1 MYDIINLKRKGE
13 TILITERLNYYD
25 FDERHHDSYELDIE
39 EPRICNYCNNVGEQ
53 IFISGIYL
61 DNTDDEVAAVCFFSC
76 YFCKKSSVHYMEFQS
91 RGLNNRWLETKEVH
105 PKSRLVENSITQNK
119 DLLDK
124 FPEFFNIYNQSQK
137 AQDDGLD
144 QIAGMG
150 FRKSLEFLV
159 TDFLLCYPPENVTK
173 EWLTNPKTTLGNK
186 IEKLENRRIKKLSKA
201 ISFLGNDETHYTRRH
216 PEHDVES
223 IKTFIKALLSDVENE
238 MTLLEAEKLLNKG
251 K

>member
-1 MYDIINLKRKGE
+1 MISE
-13 TILITERLNYYD
+13 TLNYYD
-25 FDERHHDSYELDIE
+25 FDEKHHAPYDVDLE
-39 EPRICNYCNNVGEQ
+39 EPRICYQCNRTGEQ
-53 IFISGIYL
+53 IFVSGIAL
-61 DNTDDEVAAVCFFSC
+61 NETSGKEDAVCFFNC
-76 YFCKKSSVHYMEFQS
+76 YYCRETSIHFMTFK
-91 RGLNNRWLETKEVH
+91 NRSNYYWLETVSVL
-105 PKSRLVENSITQNK
+105 PKAKLIENPITQSNTV
-119 DLLDK
+119 LEK

-137 AQDDGLD
+137 AQDEGLD

-159 TDFLLCYPPENVTK
+159 TDFLLAYPTDGLTE
-173 EWLTNPKTTLGNK
+173 EWLKNPKTSLSNK
-186 IEKLENRRIKKLSKA
+186 IEKLENQRIKKLSKA

-223 IKTFIKALLSDVENE
+223 IKMFIKALLSDVENE